1 MKAWV
6 LMTEIQDRMRRI
18 PQVSAILED
27 PLVAPLMKGHQGPWM
42 TRIVQDTL
50 SSLRVKLRT
59 AMGSVVSR
67 EKLHEGVVAAI
78 LERRER
84 LLGPS
89 WTRVLNGTGVVVH
102 TNLGRSCFPPEAAD
116 AARTVALHN
125 SDLEFDLESG
135 TRGHRGRL
143 IEEKAALLAGA
154 PDALI
159 VNNNAAAVW
168 LAVRYASNGGRVLL
182 SRGEVVA
189 IGGSFRMHE
198 ILAETGCKLVEI
210 GTTNRTSL
218 EDYRD
223 AMEPGTTVLKVHRS
237 NFVVEGFT
245 EDVEL
250 SDLAEICRE
259 NNCPLVY
266 DAGSGAIYP
275 YENLGLPAGERL
287 LTEDV
292 NTGAHLVTCSG
303 DKLLGGCQAGIIF
316 GSEEMITGLRKHP
329 MRRAFRVDKTTLA
342 ALDAV
347 MSLYLAGSGQP
358 DIPTLN
364 QLGMS
369 LDKLTGR
376 AQRLRSELEN
386 LAPDGWVASVV
397 PGQSSVGGGSFST
410 TSIESRLLLWGGP
423 KAELEACHQFLRRGD
438 PALVG
443 RMNQEGL
450 AVDVRTIPEEEVE
463 MVVAA
468 FVAAW
473 ACLNLSVGVKNDEQ

>member
-1 MKAWV
+1 M
-6 LMTEIQDRMRRI
+6 
-18 PQVSAILED
+18 
-27 PLVAPLMKGHQGPWM
+27 
-42 TRIVQDTL
+42 
-50 SSLRVKLRT
+50 
-59 AMGSVVSR
+59 
-67 EKLHEGVVAAI
+67 
-78 LERRER
+78 
-84 LLGPS
+84 
-89 WTRVLNGTGVVVH
+89 NGTGVVVH
-102 TNLGRSCFPPEAAD
+102 TNLGRSCFPSEAAE

-168 LAVRYASNGGRVLL
+168 LAVRYASKGGRVLL

-198 ILAETGCKLVEI
+198 ILAETGCELVEI

-218 EDYRD
+218 RDYTD

-250 SDLAEICRE
+250 SDLAEACKQ
-259 NNCPLVY
+259 NDCPLIY
-266 DAGSGAIYP
+266 DAGSGAIFP
-275 YENLGLPAGERL
+275 YEDLGLPAGERL

-292 NTGAHLVTCSG
+292 ATGAHLITCSG

-316 GSEEMITGLRKHP
+316 GSKEMITGLRGHP

-347 MSLYLAGSGQP
+347 MSLYLATGGQP

-369 LDKLTGR
+369 LESLTDR
-376 AQRLRSELEN
+376 AERLRSLLDEK
-386 LAPDGWVASVV
+386 APDGWQSSVI
-397 PGQSSVGGGSFST
+397 PGHSSVGGGSFST
-410 TSIESRLLLWGGP
+410 TSIESRLLLWDGP
-423 KAELEACHQFLRRGD
+423 KAELEACHQFLRRGN

-443 RMNQEGL
+443 RMNQDGL
-450 AVDVRTIPEEEVE
+450 AVDVRTISEEEVNL
-463 MVVAA
+463 VGDA
-468 FVAAW
+468 FIAAW
-473 ACLNLSVGVKNDEQ
+473 ARLKSSLGVK

>member
-1 MKAWV
+1 MS
-6 LMTEIQDRMRRI
+6 EIQDRLRRI

-27 PLVAPLMKGHQGPWM
+27 PRIAPLMTGRQGPWM
-42 TRIVQDTL
+42 IRLVQDNLAALRITL
-50 SSLRVKLRT
+50 RAAT
-59 AMGSVVSR
+59 GSISSR
-67 EKLHEGVVAAI
+67 ENLLEGAVEAT
-78 LERRER
+78 LERRKN

-102 TNLGRSCFPPEAAD
+102 TNLGRSCFPSEAAE
-116 AARTVALHN
+116 AARTVALHS

-135 TRGHRGRL
+135 ERGHRGRL
-143 IEEKAALLAGA
+143 VEEKAALLAGA

-168 LAVRYASNGGRVLL
+168 LAVRYASRGGRVLL

-198 ILAETGCKLVEI
+198 ILAETGCELVEI

-218 EDYRD
+218 QDYQE

-245 EDVEL
+245 EEVEL
-250 SDLAEICRE
+250 SRLAEVCKL
-259 NNCPLVY
+259 NDCPLIY

-275 YENLGLPAGERL
+275 FERLGLPAGERL
-287 LTEDV
+287 LTEDLA
-292 NTGAHLVTCSG
+292 TGAHLVTCSG

-316 GSEEMITGLRKHP
+316 GSREMIAGLRKHP

-347 MSLYLAGSGQP
+347 MSLYLAAEGQP
-358 DIPTLN
+358 DIPTLS
-364 QLGMS
+364 QLAVS
-369 LDKLTGR
+369 LDDLADR
-376 AQRLRSELEN
+376 AQRLRSLLVKE
-386 LAPDGWVASVV
+386 APNGWRASVV
-397 PGQSSVGGGSFST
+397 AGHSSVGGGSFST
-410 TSIESRLLLWGGP
+410 TSIESRLLLWEGP
-423 KAELEACHQFLRRGD
+423 KAELEAIHQLLRRGN

-443 RMNQEGL
+443 RMNQDGL
-450 AVDVRTIPEEEVE
+450 AVDVRTISEEEVNL
-463 MVVAA
+463 VAEA
-468 FVAAW
+468 FSAAW
-473 ACLNLSVGVKNDEQ
+473 ASLESSLGVKSDEQ